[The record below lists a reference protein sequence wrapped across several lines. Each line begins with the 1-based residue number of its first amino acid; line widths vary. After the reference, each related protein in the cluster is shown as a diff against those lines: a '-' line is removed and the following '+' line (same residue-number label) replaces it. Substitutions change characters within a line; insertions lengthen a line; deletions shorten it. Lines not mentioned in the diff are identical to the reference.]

1 MAFSVRP
8 CGPARLRMRAAP
20 RPGDVPPARG
30 PRLTAPR
37 PGPVRPGRALR
48 AAHVTS
54 APRAGRG
61 PRRARRAGRRLG
73 LTRSHQGD
81 GAETSSSAP
90 ALTASRLPG
99 PRGSRCAATRPPRR
113 APAAGPRL
121 GPTRRP
127 PARGHVTTPRGRGGD
142 YSSAPA
148 CPTKSAAGT
157 AWVPLRR
164 HVTAAPRAG
173 GGPRLGPPRR
183 SPARDHAITPRGRGG
198 DCSSAPACPT
208 KSAAGIPWVS
218 LCRHVTSAPR
228 AGRGPRWARCA
239 GCRLGVTCLNHG
251 VRGGDESS
259 APAFLA
265 ASTCCGSA
273 GRATG
278 VAPRLGWAGRHTW
291 AVQPAICNR
300 PSWDKQVPPNECHDG
315 AHCVTGQR

>member
-8 CGPARLRMRAAP
+8 RGPARLRMRAAP
-20 RPGDVPPARG
+20 RPGDVPPGSR
-30 PRLTAPR
+30 PAPHR
-37 PGPVRPGRALR
+37 
-48 AAHVTS
+48 S
-54 APRAGRG
+54 APRACAPG
-61 PRRARRAGRRLG
+61 PGSPSRSRDLRAARRAR
-73 LTRSHQGD
+73 
-81 GAETSSSAP
+81 AP
-90 ALTASRLPG
+90 
-99 PRGSRCAATRPPRR
+99 
-113 APAAGPRL
+113 L
-121 GPTRRP
+121 GPPRRP
-127 PARGHVTTPRGRGGD
+127 PARAHELTPRGRGGD
-142 YSSAPA
+142 FFVRSRSS
-148 CPTKSAAGT
+148 CESAAGT

-208 KSAAGIPWVS
+208 KSAAGTPWVS

-228 AGRGPRWARCA
+228 AGRGPRRARCA
-239 GCRLGVTCLNHG
+239 GCRLGVTCLTYG